1 MRKKI
6 LTLVMALVL
15 CFFNSGCG
23 TVRSGV
29 IYTIY
34 PIGFLIERLAGTNF
48 NAQSIQEDFTVVQRA
63 QVKPNYK
70 DMLAGSE
77 LFLHIGDLEP
87 YLSVISSDV
96 KNSGI
101 TDMDLSTLNAVYD
114 FARYTQVRTEDGV
127 RYERSEY
134 YKGDSFAKIDTDTL
148 DLCLWNDPIA
158 MLSMAKNI
166 CEWLSKNYPD
176 QKDFFQENLV
186 HLEKDL
192 IDMDA
197 QYQSLATSLINNNE
211 EIRFVSMTASFGNW
225 QKTYGFQVYPIV
237 LSKYGVL
244 PDNEQLSLIKQLII
258 NDDVEYIVYEPNMTD
273 DMKALF
279 EELESELRL
288 TRVELHNLSSLTSAE
303 ESLGKDYISLMYEN
317 LSVLET
323 MREPVKSIDNKVE

>member
-1 MRKKI
+1 MKKK
-6 LTLVMALVL
+6 LLALMMALVL

-29 IYTIY
+29 VYTIY

-48 NAQSIQEDFTVVQRA
+48 NAVSIQEDFTVVQRA

-70 DMLAGSE
+70 DLLSGSE
-77 LFLHIGDLEP
+77 LFLHVGDLEP
-87 YLSVISSDV
+87 YLSVISADV

-127 RYERSEY
+127 RYDRSEY
-134 YKGDSFAKIDTDTL
+134 YKGDAFANIDTDTL

-166 CEWLSKNYPD
+166 CDWLSRNYPD
-176 QKDFFQENLV
+176 QKDFYQENLT

-197 QYQSLATSLINNNE
+197 QYQSLATSLINDDE

-225 QKTYGFQVYPIV
+225 QKTYGIQVYPVV

-244 PDNEQLSLIKQLII
+244 PNNEQLSLIKQRII
-258 NDDVEYIVYEPNMTD
+258 ADNVEFIVYEPNMTD

-279 EELESELRL
+279 EQLENELGL
-288 TRVELHNLSSLTSAE
+288 TRVELHNLSSLTQTE
-303 ESLGKDYISLMYEN
+303 ENLGKDYISLMYEN
-317 LSVLET
+317 LSVLDT
-323 MREPVKSIDNKVE
+323 MRRPVQKSEQ

>member
-1 MRKKI
+1 MKKK
-6 LTLVMALVL
+6 LLALMMALVL

-29 IYTIY
+29 VYTIY

-48 NAQSIQEDFTVVQRA
+48 NAVSIQEDFTVVQRA

-70 DMLAGSE
+70 DLLSGSE
-77 LFLHIGDLEP
+77 LFLHVGDLEP
-87 YLSVISSDV
+87 YLSVISADV

-127 RYERSEY
+127 RYDRSEY
-134 YKGDSFAKIDTDTL
+134 YKGDAFANIDTDTL

-166 CEWLSKNYPD
+166 CDWLSRNYPD
-176 QKDFFQENLV
+176 QKDFYQENLT

-197 QYQSLATSLINNNE
+197 QYQSLATSLINDDE

-225 QKTYGFQVYPIV
+225 QKTYGIQVYPVV

-244 PDNEQLSLIKQLII
+244 PNNEQLSLIKQRII
-258 NDDVEYIVYEPNMTD
+258 ADNVEFIVYEPNMTN

-279 EELESELRL
+279 EQLENELGL
-288 TRVELHNLSSLTSAE
+288 TRVELHNLSSLTQTE
-303 ESLGKDYISLMYEN
+303 ENLGKDYISLMYEN
-317 LSVLET
+317 LSVLDT
-323 MREPVKSIDNKVE
+323 MRRPVQKSEQ

>member
-1 MRKKI
+1 MKKLI
-6 LTLVMALVL
+6 TALLSLLL
-15 CFFNSGCG
+15 CLNLSGCG

-29 IYTIY
+29 VYTVY

-48 NAQSIQEDFTVVQRA
+48 NASSIQEDNVLIQRA
-63 QVKPNYK
+63 QLK
-70 DMLAGSE
+70 DDYYNMLAGSE

-87 YLSVISSDV
+87 YLSVISQDV
-96 KNSGI
+96 KSSGVS
-101 TDMDLSTLNAVYD
+101 DMDLSTLNAIYD
-114 FARYTQVRTEDGV
+114 FGRYSQIVTEDGV
-127 RYERSEY
+127 RYEKSEY
-134 YKGDSFAKIDTDTL
+134 YKGDAFASIDTDAL

-166 CEWLSKNYPD
+166 CDWLSRQYPD
-176 QKDFFQENLV
+176 QRDFYHENLM

-197 QYQSLATSLINNNE
+197 QYQSLATSLINSHE

-225 QKTYGFQVYPIV
+225 QKTYGFQVYPVV

-244 PDNEQLSLIKQLII
+244 PNAEQLALIKQRII
-258 NDDVEYIVYEPNMTD
+258 TDGVQYIVYEPNMTD

-279 EELESELRL
+279 ASLEEELGL
-288 TRVELHNLSSLTSAE
+288 TRVELHNLSSLTETE
-303 ESLGKDYISLMYEN
+303 ENMGKDYISLMYEN

-323 MREPVKSIDNKVE
+323 MRKEITGSQN